1 MEAQFQIIEIDEL
14 VITNIVIFSLLLINI
29 LFYYLF

>member
-1 MEAQFQIIEIDEL
+1 MEAQFQIIEINES